1 MLNKAQVRTT
11 ELKEMVKK
19 KELNE
24 GVSLCTSV
32 VLLTI
37 IWLARIERERGD
49 RVLGCYGKGLSP
61 HSHKTQ
67 GNFKTR
73 GSKASQ
79 EMLCTLILFI
89 FVNDL

>member
-37 IWLARIERERGD
+37 IWLERIERERGD
-49 RVLGCYGKGLSP
+49 RVLGC
-61 HSHKTQ
+61 
-67 GNFKTR
+67 
-73 GSKASQ
+73 
-79 EMLCTLILFI
+79 
-89 FVNDL
+89 